1 MNTTPTNT
9 TPINIIPIDIT
20 PTNTIPTNNTLTES
34 WLIKLFD
41 YIHKPGIMP
50 RFGKVGFYTLIFII
64 ICSPM
69 YYVLPYMLKPRT
81 DSTNDPNSA
90 SNKKNSSNTNQ
101 PGYMETQYTNFKFD
115 TYNLYLSLNGSKQIR
130 ASKPVINKPTTDDKN
145 KEKNKEKKK
154 APKQTNLTLTNLI
167 YSLIFG
173 WIGFIICMIIIT

>member
-145 KEKNKEKKK
+145 KEKKK